1 MAGSI
6 TVSNLGPQG
15 ATGATG
21 PTGDA
26 GATGAGATGPTG
38 ATGATGAGATGAT
51 GPPGDII
58 YLSSMISTSQLTS
71 SLQGLGSM
79 GYISTIQLI
88 STTQGLTTYIN
99 TFIDPIELAS
109 SITGLGTVQFISS
122 IGLLSTSQGLANYI
136 TSFIDPNEL
145 ASTVTGLGTANYVS
159 SVATTNNTS
168 ITSSLQGLGS
178 MGYISSASGITVVPD
193 NFVSTLT
200 LYSTIQG
207 LGSMGYISSASGT
220 TVVPDNFVST
230 LTLYSTIQ
238 GLGTL
243 GYISSASG
251 TTVVP
256 SHFVSTL
263 TLYSTIQGLGTL
275 GYISSASGTT
285 VVPDN
290 FVSTLT
296 LYSTIQ
302 GLGSMGYLSST
313 NGQVFLSSII
323 STPQLTSSLV
333 GLGSMGY
340 ISTTQLIST
349 TQGLTDYVNTFIDP
363 LELASSI
370 TGLGTVQFISSIGL
384 LSTSQGLANY
394 ITSFIDPLE
403 LASTVTGLGTANYL
417 SSVAT
422 TNNTSI
428 TSSLQGLGSMGYLS
442 SAGGISIVPD
452 NFVSTLTL
460 YSTIQG
466 LGTLGYLSSASG
478 TSVVPDN
485 FVSTLTLYS
494 TVQGLGTLGF
504 LSTAV
509 TALTAGT
516 GIQINQSNGIVNITN
531 TLAVGA
537 LLSTFVTLTT
547 SSLVASSFQISA
559 ITAVYG
565 SFSTLQVNVLQLGS
579 GTGYINTGDLIATSL
594 STIQVNAGTGYFT
607 NLYVGATSS
616 FNTIQFYGLDGLYKN
631 TAIAEVST
639 GVAGSKELLLF
650 TGSTTTDRIRLQTT
664 GDIRF
669 ETGVSQRLFSTT
681 QVPPQAVP
689 AMMIDSN
696 SNVGI
701 GVYPSSITNFRLDI
715 AGQIRSQGLSTLQ
728 VIASSFQGDG
738 SQLTGIIT
746 TGLLISTVNV
756 ITGYTT
762 STTQGL
768 GTLGYI
774 SSTGPTQLA
783 VTSTTAGLGTLG
795 YISSRVFNLQS
806 TFYVNAA
813 NLTSL
818 PSYGTFTI
826 KTGFVY
832 SGAPW
837 VTQTAELQVETNS
850 FSQVVLD
857 QNNQTLIYSG
867 SNTQAFRITYT
878 CGGNQNE
885 VSITRPALTMQIT
898 TQGGVKTY
906 QTVNNIESAG
916 ASVTNIIQLNQN
928 DQIVFLLRGLEN
940 YTFASIDTNYYE
952 ISIESISAIPL
963 TVFSSLQTSSFSLL
977 DQTTN
982 AFVPFT
988 LSSGI
993 FYVGGLVPNI
1003 TPLFST
1009 SIGLGSAGYISSQQ
1023 LTSTTE
1029 GLTTYINTF
1038 IDPVELTSTVIG
1050 LGTQGMISTSGLL
1063 STAQGMADFITT
1075 FIDPIELAS
1084 TVTGLGSVQFVSS
1097 VGFVTNTTSSLKGL
1111 GSMDYVSSTQLTST
1125 TQGLSL
1131 LGYVSSTQL
1140 TSTTQGLSLLGYVSS
1155 TQLTSSIQGLGTL
1168 GFLSSI
1174 TTIVNA
1180 GFLTT
1185 PNLVST
1191 VSGIS
1196 QVFNSL
1202 SVNISTLTA
1211 SNINATAGFVSS
1223 LTVNILTFGTGTGYI
1238 NTGDVIATSMSTV
1251 LMNAGSAY
1259 VNNFYVGANSTF
1271 NTIQFY
1277 GLDGLYK
1284 NTVIAELS
1292 TGVAGSQELLFFAG
1306 STTTS
1311 RIRLQTTGDIRFE
1324 PGVSQRLFSTTQ
1336 VPPQAVPAMIL
1347 DTNSN
1352 VGIGII
1358 PTNFKLDV
1366 AGQIRSQGLSTLQIV
1381 GSSFQGDG
1389 TLLTGIA
1396 TSINI
1401 GSTLQGLA
1409 TYGYISTVLVTPS
1422 SLQGLGTLGYI
1433 SSTGPSQLAVTST
1446 TLGLG
1451 SLGYLSSRVF
1461 NLQSSFYINS
1471 QNLISQP
1478 SYGTFTIKT
1487 GTAYTG
1493 APWTTQTAELQ
1504 LGTNNFSQVVLGGD
1518 NQTLSYTGTSPQ
1530 YFRITYTCGGNQNEV
1545 ATSRPTLTMQITTQ
1559 SGVKT
1564 YQTIN
1569 NIESAGASV
1578 TNVIQI
1584 NPTDQIIFLIR
1595 GLENYT
1601 FATVDTTY
1609 YEIIVESLAPLAIN
1623 TFSSLGASSLSL
1635 IDQTTGLYA
1644 TIGLSTN
1651 AIYVNGVIVAAGGPN
1666 LYSTVTGL
1674 GSAGYVSSTQL
1685 ASTIEGLSLLG
1696 YVSTTQL
1703 TSTIQGLSL
1712 IGYISSSQLTST
1724 TQGLSLLGYVSTT
1737 QLTSTTQGLS
1747 LLGYISSSQLTAMV
1761 TSTTQGLSQLGYV
1774 SSSQLA
1780 STLNGL
1786 SLLGYI
1792 SSTQLISTAQGLTTY
1807 INTFI
1812 DPIELASTITGLGTQ
1827 GLISTTGLLSTAQ
1840 GLSEYILSFIDPM
1853 ELASTVTG
1861 LGTTQYVSSLGFATN
1876 VTSTTQGLG
1885 LIGYI
1890 SSSQLLS
1897 TTQSYSQT
1905 FTSLSASVSSLT
1917 TSNITANTGFI
1928 SSLLV
1933 NFFDHGATTP
1943 VITMT
1948 EVTALSISTSQISTI
1963 LFYGTQVIASS
1974 LQGEGS
1980 RIFNTPYLSSIPST
1994 FVSTVVLFSSL
2005 QGLGSLGYVSSTQL
2019 TSTTQGLSL
2028 LGYVS
2033 STQLTSTTQGL
2044 SLLGYVSTTQL
2055 TSTTQGLS
2063 LLGYLS
2069 TQHLTSSL
2077 QGLGTL
2083 GYFSSIT
2090 AIVNAGFLTTPNLTS
2105 TMTGIG
2111 QVFASLSVNVSTLTA
2126 SNVTAVTGFVST
2138 LTVNILT
2145 FGSGTGYINTGD
2157 VIATSMSTVQINA
2170 GSAYTG
2176 NLYVGVTSTFNT
2188 LQFYGLDGL
2197 YKNSAIAEVSTGVA
2211 GSQELLL
2218 FTGSTNTSRIRLQ
2231 TTGDI
2236 RFESG
2241 VSQRLFSTTQVPP
2254 QAVPAMMID
2263 SNSNVGIGL
2272 YPSSITSY
2280 KLEVAGQIRA
2290 QAISTFQMTASSFQ
2304 GDGTQLTGVLSLTQV
2319 ANSLNTQAFTASSIT
2334 ANVIQVQQVSTL
2346 FVTASTF
2353 TGRWN
2358 DALYYVLQVI

>member
-1 MAGSI
+1 
-6 TVSNLGPQG
+6 
-15 ATGATG
+15 
-21 PTGDA
+21 
-26 GATGAGATGPTG
+26 
-38 ATGATGAGATGAT
+38 
-51 GPPGDII
+51 
-58 YLSSMISTSQLTS
+58 
-71 SLQGLGSM
+71 
-79 GYISTIQLI
+79 
-88 STTQGLTTYIN
+88 
-99 TFIDPIELAS
+99 
-109 SITGLGTVQFISS
+109 
-122 IGLLSTSQGLANYI
+122 
-136 TSFIDPNEL
+136 
-145 ASTVTGLGTANYVS
+145 
-159 SVATTNNTS
+159 
-168 ITSSLQGLGS
+168 
-178 MGYISSASGITVVPD
+178 
-193 NFVSTLT
+193 
-200 LYSTIQG
+200 
-207 LGSMGYISSASGT
+207 
-220 TVVPDNFVST
+220 
-230 LTLYSTIQ
+230 
-238 GLGTL
+238 
-243 GYISSASG
+243 
-251 TTVVP
+251 
-256 SHFVSTL
+256 
-263 TLYSTIQGLGTL
+263 
-275 GYISSASGTT
+275 
-285 VVPDN
+285 
-290 FVSTLT
+290 
-296 LYSTIQ
+296 
-302 GLGSMGYLSST
+302 
-313 NGQVFLSSII
+313 
-323 STPQLTSSLV
+323 
-333 GLGSMGY
+333 
-340 ISTTQLIST
+340 
-349 TQGLTDYVNTFIDP
+349 
-363 LELASSI
+363 
-370 TGLGTVQFISSIGL
+370 
-384 LSTSQGLANY
+384 
-394 ITSFIDPLE
+394 
-403 LASTVTGLGTANYL
+403 
-417 SSVAT
+417 
-422 TNNTSI
+422 
-428 TSSLQGLGSMGYLS
+428 
-442 SAGGISIVPD
+442 
-452 NFVSTLTL
+452 
-460 YSTIQG
+460 
-466 LGTLGYLSSASG
+466 
-478 TSVVPDN
+478 
-485 FVSTLTLYS
+485 
-494 TVQGLGTLGF
+494 
-504 LSTAV
+504 
-509 TALTAGT
+509 
-516 GIQINQSNGIVNITN
+516 
-531 TLAVGA
+531 
-537 LLSTFVTLTT
+537 
-547 SSLVASSFQISA
+547 
-559 ITAVYG
+559 
-565 SFSTLQVNVLQLGS
+565 
-579 GTGYINTGDLIATSL
+579 
-594 STIQVNAGTGYFT
+594 
-607 NLYVGATSS
+607 
-616 FNTIQFYGLDGLYKN
+616 
-631 TAIAEVST
+631 
-639 GVAGSKELLLF
+639 
-650 TGSTTTDRIRLQTT
+650 
-664 GDIRF
+664 
-669 ETGVSQRLFSTT
+669 
-681 QVPPQAVP
+681 VPPQAVP
-689 AMMIDSN
+689 AMIIDSN

-701 GVYPSSITNFRLDI
+701 GVFPSSITNFRLDI

-728 VIASSFQGDG
+728 VVASSFQGDG

-746 TGLLISTVNV
+746 SPVLISTIQV
-756 ITGYTT
+756 ITGFTT
-762 STTQGL
+762 STSQGL

-795 YISSRVFNLQS
+795 YLSSRTFNLQS
-806 TFYVNAA
+806 TFFVNAGNA
-813 NLTSL
+813 TSL
-818 PSYGTFTI
+818 PSYGTFTV
-826 KTGFVY
+826 KTGFSY
-832 SGAPW
+832 TGAPW
-837 VTQTAELQVETNS
+837 TTQTAELQAETNS

-867 SNTQAFRITYT
+867 SNSQVFRITYT

-885 VSITRPALTMQIT
+885 VSVTRPALTMQVT
-898 TQGGVKTY
+898 SGGSAKTY

-916 ASVTNIIQLNQN
+916 ASVTNVIQLNPN
-928 DQIVFLLRGLEN
+928 DQILFLLRGLEN
-940 YTFASIDTNYYE
+940 YTFATIDTGYYDIIVE
-952 ISIESISAIPL
+952 AITPMSV
-963 TVFSSLQTSSFSLL
+963 TTFSSFTASSFALL

-982 AFVPFT
+982 LFLPFT
-988 LSSGI
+988 VSSGL
-993 FYVGGLVPNI
+993 FYIDGQVPNSI
-1003 TPLFST
+1003 TLYST
-1009 SIGLGSAGYISSQQ
+1009 SVGLGSAGYISSQQ
-1023 LTSTTE
+1023 LTSTTH
-1029 GLTTYINTF
+1029 GLTTYINSF

-1075 FIDPIELAS
+1075 FIDPVELAS

-1097 VGFVTNTTSSLKGL
+1097 VGFTTNTTSSLRGL
-1111 GSMDYVSSTQLTST
+1111 GSMGYISTQHLTST

-1131 LGYVSSTQL
+1131 LGYVSSQHL
-1140 TSTTQGLSLLGYVSS
+1140 TSTTQGLSLLGYLS
-1155 TQLTSSIQGLGTL
+1155 TQHLTSSLQGLGTY
-1168 GFLSSI
+1168 GYLSSI

-1180 GFLTT
+1180 GFVTT

-1191 VSGIS
+1191 VSGMS

-1202 SVNISTLTA
+1202 SVNISTLTT

-1251 LMNAGSAY
+1251 QMNAGSAY
-1259 VNNFYVGANSTF
+1259 VNNLYVGATSTF
-1271 NTIQFY
+1271 NAIQFF
-1277 GLDGLYK
+1277 GLDGLYR
-1284 NTVIAELS
+1284 NTAIAELS
-1292 TGVAGSQELLFFAG
+1292 TSVAGSQELLFFAG
-1306 STTTS
+1306 STNTS

-1336 VPPQAVPAMIL
+1336 VPPQNVPAMIL
-1347 DTNSN
+1347 DSNSN
-1352 VGIGII
+1352 VGIGVI
-1358 PTNFKLDV
+1358 PTNFRLDV
-1366 AGQIRSQGLSTLQIV
+1366 AGQIRAQGLSTLQIV
-1381 GSSFQGDG
+1381 ASSFQGDG

-1401 GSTLQGLA
+1401 GSTLEGLA

-1422 SLQGLGTLGYI
+1422 SLAGLGSLGYI

-1478 SYGTFTIKT
+1478 SYGTFTMKT
-1487 GTAYTG
+1487 GFAYTG

-1518 NQTLSYTGTSPQ
+1518 NQTLSYTGLLPQ

-1545 ATSRPTLTMQITTQ
+1545 AITRPTLTMQITTQ
-1559 SGVKT
+1559 NGVKT
-1564 YQTIN
+1564 YQTVN

-1584 NPTDQIIFLIR
+1584 NPADQIVFLVR

-1609 YEIIVESLAPLAIN
+1609 YEIIVESLAPLAVN
-1623 TFSSLGASSLSL
+1623 TFSTLGASSLSL

-1685 ASTIEGLSLLG
+1685 TSTIE
-1696 YVSTTQL
+1696 
-1703 TSTIQGLSL
+1703 
-1712 IGYISSSQLTST
+1712 
-1724 TQGLSLLGYVSTT
+1724 
-1737 QLTSTTQGLS
+1737 GLS
-1747 LLGYISSSQLTAMV
+1747 LLGYISSSQLTSMV

-1774 SSSQLA
+1774 SSSQLT

-1792 SSTQLISTAQGLTTY
+1792 SSTQLTSTAQGLTTY
-1807 INTFI
+1807 INTFV

-1827 GLISTTGLLSTAQ
+1827 GLISTSGLLSTAQ
-1840 GLSEYILSFIDPM
+1840 GLSQFILSFIDPI

-1897 TTQSYSQT
+1897 TTQSYSQS

-1917 TSNITANTGFI
+1917 TSNITATTGFI

-1933 NFFDHGATTP
+1933 NFVDHGPTTP

-1948 EVTALSISTSQISTI
+1948 EITARSLSTSQISTI
-1963 LFYGTQVIASS
+1963 LFYGTQVIAST
-1974 LQGEGS
+1974 LQGDGS

-1994 FVSTVVLFSSL
+1994 YVSTVVLFSSL

-2019 TSTTQGLSL
+2019 TS
-2028 LGYVS
+2028 
-2033 STQLTSTTQGL
+2033 
-2044 SLLGYVSTTQL
+2044 
-2055 TSTTQGLS
+2055 
-2063 LLGYLS
+2063 
-2069 TQHLTSSL
+2069 SL

-2083 GYFSSIT
+2083 GYFSSIN

-2105 TMTGIG
+2105 TMAGIG
-2111 QVFASLSVNVSTLTA
+2111 QVFTSLSVGISTLTA
-2126 SNVTAVTGFVST
+2126 SNVTATTGFVST
-2138 LTVNILT
+2138 LTVNVLT
-2145 FGSGTGYINTGD
+2145 FGTGTGYINTGD

-2197 YKNSAIAEVSTGVA
+2197 YRNTAIAEVSTGVA

-2254 QAVPAMMID
+2254 QPVPAMVID

-2272 YPSSITSY
+2272 YPSSITTY
-2280 KLEVAGQIRA
+2280 KLDVAGQIRA

-2334 ANVIQVQQVSTL
+2334 ANVVQVEQVSSF

>member
-1 MAGSI
+1 M
-6 TVSNLGPQG
+6 
-15 ATGATG
+15 
-21 PTGDA
+21 
-26 GATGAGATGPTG
+26 
-38 ATGATGAGATGAT
+38 
-51 GPPGDII
+51 
-58 YLSSMISTSQLTS
+58 
-71 SLQGLGSM
+71 
-79 GYISTIQLI
+79 
-88 STTQGLTTYIN
+88 
-99 TFIDPIELAS
+99 
-109 SITGLGTVQFISS
+109 
-122 IGLLSTSQGLANYI
+122 
-136 TSFIDPNEL
+136 
-145 ASTVTGLGTANYVS
+145 
-159 SVATTNNTS
+159 
-168 ITSSLQGLGS
+168 
-178 MGYISSASGITVVPD
+178 
-193 NFVSTLT
+193 
-200 LYSTIQG
+200 
-207 LGSMGYISSASGT
+207 
-220 TVVPDNFVST
+220 
-230 LTLYSTIQ
+230 
-238 GLGTL
+238 
-243 GYISSASG
+243 
-251 TTVVP
+251 
-256 SHFVSTL
+256 
-263 TLYSTIQGLGTL
+263 
-275 GYISSASGTT
+275 
-285 VVPDN
+285 
-290 FVSTLT
+290 
-296 LYSTIQ
+296 
-302 GLGSMGYLSST
+302 
-313 NGQVFLSSII
+313 
-323 STPQLTSSLV
+323 
-333 GLGSMGY
+333 
-340 ISTTQLIST
+340 
-349 TQGLTDYVNTFIDP
+349 
-363 LELASSI
+363 
-370 TGLGTVQFISSIGL
+370 
-384 LSTSQGLANY
+384 
-394 ITSFIDPLE
+394 
-403 LASTVTGLGTANYL
+403 
-417 SSVAT
+417 
-422 TNNTSI
+422 
-428 TSSLQGLGSMGYLS
+428 
-442 SAGGISIVPD
+442 
-452 NFVSTLTL
+452 
-460 YSTIQG
+460 
-466 LGTLGYLSSASG
+466 
-478 TSVVPDN
+478 
-485 FVSTLTLYS
+485 
-494 TVQGLGTLGF
+494 
-504 LSTAV
+504 
-509 TALTAGT
+509 
-516 GIQINQSNGIVNITN
+516 
-531 TLAVGA
+531 
-537 LLSTFVTLTT
+537 
-547 SSLVASSFQISA
+547 
-559 ITAVYG
+559 
-565 SFSTLQVNVLQLGS
+565 
-579 GTGYINTGDLIATSL
+579 
-594 STIQVNAGTGYFT
+594 
-607 NLYVGATSS
+607 
-616 FNTIQFYGLDGLYKN
+616 
-631 TAIAEVST
+631 
-639 GVAGSKELLLF
+639 
-650 TGSTTTDRIRLQTT
+650 
-664 GDIRF
+664 
-669 ETGVSQRLFSTT
+669 
-681 QVPPQAVP
+681 
-689 AMMIDSN
+689 
-696 SNVGI
+696 
-701 GVYPSSITNFRLDI
+701 
-715 AGQIRSQGLSTLQ
+715 
-728 VIASSFQGDG
+728 
-738 SQLTGIIT
+738 
-746 TGLLISTVNV
+746 
-756 ITGYTT
+756 
-762 STTQGL
+762 
-768 GTLGYI
+768 
-774 SSTGPTQLA
+774 
-783 VTSTTAGLGTLG
+783 
-795 YISSRVFNLQS
+795 
-806 TFYVNAA
+806 
-813 NLTSL
+813 
-818 PSYGTFTI
+818 
-826 KTGFVY
+826 
-832 SGAPW
+832 
-837 VTQTAELQVETNS
+837 
-850 FSQVVLD
+850 
-857 QNNQTLIYSG
+857 
-867 SNTQAFRITYT
+867 
-878 CGGNQNE
+878 
-885 VSITRPALTMQIT
+885 
-898 TQGGVKTY
+898 
-906 QTVNNIESAG
+906 
-916 ASVTNIIQLNQN
+916 
-928 DQIVFLLRGLEN
+928 
-940 YTFASIDTNYYE
+940 
-952 ISIESISAIPL
+952 
-963 TVFSSLQTSSFSLL
+963 
-977 DQTTN
+977 
-982 AFVPFT
+982 
-988 LSSGI
+988 
-993 FYVGGLVPNI
+993 
-1003 TPLFST
+1003 
-1009 SIGLGSAGYISSQQ
+1009 
-1023 LTSTTE
+1023 
-1029 GLTTYINTF
+1029 
-1038 IDPVELTSTVIG
+1038 
-1050 LGTQGMISTSGLL
+1050 
-1063 STAQGMADFITT
+1063 
-1075 FIDPIELAS
+1075 
-1084 TVTGLGSVQFVSS
+1084 
-1097 VGFVTNTTSSLKGL
+1097 
-1111 GSMDYVSSTQLTST
+1111 
-1125 TQGLSL
+1125 
-1131 LGYVSSTQL
+1131 
-1140 TSTTQGLSLLGYVSS
+1140 
-1155 TQLTSSIQGLGTL
+1155 
-1168 GFLSSI
+1168 
-1174 TTIVNA
+1174 
-1180 GFLTT
+1180 
-1185 PNLVST
+1185 
-1191 VSGIS
+1191 
-1196 QVFNSL
+1196 
-1202 SVNISTLTA
+1202 NISTLTA

-1292 TGVAGSQELLFFAG
+1292 TGIAGSQELLFFAG

-1422 SLQGLGTLGYI
+1422 SLTGLGSLGYI

-1471 QNLISQP
+1471 QHLISQP

-1518 NQTLSYTGTSPQ
+1518 NQTLSYTGLLPQ

-1559 SGVKT
+1559 GGVKT

-1703 TSTIQGLSL
+1703 TSTIEGLSL
-1712 IGYISSSQLTST
+1712 IGYISSSQLTE
-1724 TQGLSLLGYVSTT
+1724 
-1737 QLTSTTQGLS
+1737 
-1747 LLGYISSSQLTAMV
+1747 MV

-1792 SSTQLISTAQGLTTY
+1792 SSTQLTSTAQGLTTY

-1876 VTSTTQGLG
+1876 VTSTIQGLG

-1897 TTQSYSQT
+1897 TTQSYSQS

-1948 EVTALSISTSQISTI
+1948 EITARSLSTSQISTV

-1980 RIFNTPYLSSIPST
+1980 GIFNTPYLSSIPST

-2005 QGLGSLGYVSSTQL
+2005 QGLGSLGYL
-2019 TSTTQGLSL
+2019 
-2028 LGYVS
+2028 
-2033 STQLTSTTQGL
+2033 
-2044 SLLGYVSTTQL
+2044 STTQL

-2083 GYFSSIT
+2083 GYLSSIT
-2090 AIVNAGFLTTPNLTS
+2090 SIVNAGFLTTPNLTS
-2105 TMTGIG
+2105 TMAGIG

-2138 LTVNILT
+2138 LTVNVLT
-2145 FGSGTGYINTGD
+2145 FGTGIGYINTGD
-2157 VIATSMSTVQINA
+2157 VIATSMSTVQLNA

-2176 NLYVGVTSTFNT
+2176 NLYVGLTSTFNT

-2197 YKNSAIAEVSTGVA
+2197 YRNTAIAEVSTGVA

-2241 VSQRLFSTTQVPP
+2241 VSQRHFSTTQVPP
-2254 QAVPAMMID
+2254 QAVPAMIID

-2272 YPSSITSY
+2272 YPSSITTY

-2290 QAISTFQMTASSFQ
+2290 QAFSSFQMTASSFQ
-2304 GDGTQLTGVLSLTQV
+2304 GDGTQLTGILSLTEV

>member
-1 MAGSI
+1 M
-6 TVSNLGPQG
+6 
-15 ATGATG
+15 
-21 PTGDA
+21 
-26 GATGAGATGPTG
+26 
-38 ATGATGAGATGAT
+38 
-51 GPPGDII
+51 
-58 YLSSMISTSQLTS
+58 
-71 SLQGLGSM
+71 
-79 GYISTIQLI
+79 
-88 STTQGLTTYIN
+88 
-99 TFIDPIELAS
+99 
-109 SITGLGTVQFISS
+109 
-122 IGLLSTSQGLANYI
+122 
-136 TSFIDPNEL
+136 
-145 ASTVTGLGTANYVS
+145 
-159 SVATTNNTS
+159 
-168 ITSSLQGLGS
+168 
-178 MGYISSASGITVVPD
+178 
-193 NFVSTLT
+193 
-200 LYSTIQG
+200 
-207 LGSMGYISSASGT
+207 
-220 TVVPDNFVST
+220 
-230 LTLYSTIQ
+230 
-238 GLGTL
+238 
-243 GYISSASG
+243 
-251 TTVVP
+251 
-256 SHFVSTL
+256 
-263 TLYSTIQGLGTL
+263 
-275 GYISSASGTT
+275 
-285 VVPDN
+285 
-290 FVSTLT
+290 
-296 LYSTIQ
+296 
-302 GLGSMGYLSST
+302 
-313 NGQVFLSSII
+313 
-323 STPQLTSSLV
+323 
-333 GLGSMGY
+333 
-340 ISTTQLIST
+340 
-349 TQGLTDYVNTFIDP
+349 
-363 LELASSI
+363 
-370 TGLGTVQFISSIGL
+370 
-384 LSTSQGLANY
+384 
-394 ITSFIDPLE
+394 
-403 LASTVTGLGTANYL
+403 
-417 SSVAT
+417 
-422 TNNTSI
+422 
-428 TSSLQGLGSMGYLS
+428 
-442 SAGGISIVPD
+442 
-452 NFVSTLTL
+452 STLTL

-466 LGTLGYLSSASG
+466 LGTLGYLSSVSG

-494 TVQGLGTLGF
+494 TVQGLGTVGF

-516 GIQINQSNGIVNITN
+516 GIQINQSNGNVTITN
-531 TLAVGA
+531 TTAVGS

-565 SFSTLQVNVLQLGS
+565 SFSTLQVNILQLGS

-594 STIQVNAGTGYFT
+594 STIQVNAGTGFFT

-631 TAIAEVST
+631 TAIAELST
-639 GVAGSKELLLF
+639 GIAGSKELLLF

-681 QVPPQAVP
+681 QVPPQAIP

-701 GVYPSSITNFRLDI
+701 GLIPTNFRLDI

-728 VIASSFQGDG
+728 VVASSFQGDG

-746 TGLLISTVNV
+746 TPVLTSTIQV
-756 ITGYTT
+756 ITGFTT

-783 VTSTTAGLGTLG
+783 VTSTTLGLGTLG
-795 YISSRVFNLQS
+795 YLSSRTFNLQS

-826 KTGFVY
+826 KTGFTY

-837 VTQTAELQVETNS
+837 ATQTAELQVDTNS

-867 SNTQAFRITYT
+867 SNAQAFRITYT

-898 TQGGVKTY
+898 TQLGVKTY

-952 ISIESISAIPL
+952 IIVESISAIPL

-977 DQTTN
+977 DETTN

-988 LSSGI
+988 LASGI
-993 FYVGGLVPNI
+993 FYVGGQVPNI
-1003 TPLFST
+1003 TPLYST
-1009 SIGLGSAGYISSQQ
+1009 SVGLGSAGYISSQQ

-1063 STAQGMADFITT
+1063 STAQGMAELIAT
-1075 FIDPIELAS
+1075 FIDPVELAS

-1097 VGFVTNTTSSLKGL
+1097 VGFATNTTSSLRGL
-1111 GSMDYVSSTQLTST
+1111 GSM
-1125 TQGLSL
+1125 
-1131 LGYVSSTQL
+1131 GYVSSTQL
-1140 TSTTQGLSLLGYVSS
+1140 TSTTQGLSLLGYVST
-1155 TQLTSSIQGLGTL
+1155 TQLTSSIQGLGTY
-1168 GFLSSI
+1168 GYLSSI

-1180 GFLTT
+1180 GFVTT

-1191 VSGIS
+1191 VSGMS

-1251 LMNAGSAY
+1251 QMNAGSAY
-1259 VNNFYVGANSTF
+1259 VNNLYVGANSTF
-1271 NTIQFY
+1271 NTIQFF

-1284 NTVIAELS
+1284 NTAIAELS

-1306 STTTS
+1306 STNTS

-1336 VPPQAVPAMIL
+1336 VPPQGVPAMIL
-1347 DTNSN
+1347 DSNSN
-1352 VGIGII
+1352 VGIGLI
-1358 PTNFKLDV
+1358 PTTFKLDV

-1381 GSSFQGDG
+1381 ASTFQGDG

-1451 SLGYLSSRVF
+1451 SLGYLSSRIF
-1461 NLQSSFYINS
+1461 NLQSSFFINS

-1518 NQTLSYTGTSPQ
+1518 NQTLSYTGTTPQ

-1559 SGVKT
+1559 GGVKT
-1564 YQTIN
+1564 YQTVN

-1584 NPTDQIIFLIR
+1584 NPTDQIVFLIR

-1609 YEIIVESLAPLAIN
+1609 YEIIVESLMPLAVN
-1623 TFSSLGASSLSL
+1623 TFSTLGASSFSL
-1635 IDQTTGLYA
+1635 IDKTTGLYA
-1644 TIGLSTN
+1644 TISLSTN
-1651 AIYVNGVIVAAGGPN
+1651 AIYVDGVIVAAGGPN

-1827 GLISTTGLLSTAQ
+1827 GIISTSGLLSTAQ
-1840 GLSEYILSFIDPM
+1840 GLSEYILSFIDPI

-1928 SSLLV
+1928 SSLVV
-1933 NFFDHGATTP
+1933 NYFDHGATTN

-1948 EVTALSISTSQISTI
+1948 EITARSLSTSQISTV
-1963 LFYGTQVIASS
+1963 LFYGTQVIAST
-1974 LQGEGS
+1974 LQGDGS
-1980 RIFNTPYLSSIPST
+1980 RIFNTSYISSIPST

-2005 QGLGSLGYVSSTQL
+2005 IGLGS
-2019 TSTTQGLSL
+2019 

-2063 LLGYLS
+2063 LLGYVS

-2145 FGSGTGYINTGD
+2145 FGTGGGYINTGD

-2170 GSAYTG
+2170 GSAYTT
-2176 NLYVGVTSTFNT
+2176 NLYIGATSSFNT

-2197 YKNSAIAEVSTGVA
+2197 YRNTAIAEVSTGVA

-2290 QAISTFQMTASSFQ
+2290 QAFSSFQITASSFQ